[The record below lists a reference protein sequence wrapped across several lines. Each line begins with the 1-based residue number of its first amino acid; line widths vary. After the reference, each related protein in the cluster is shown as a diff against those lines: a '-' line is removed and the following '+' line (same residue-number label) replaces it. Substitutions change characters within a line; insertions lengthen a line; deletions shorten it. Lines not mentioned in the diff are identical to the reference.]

1 MNRSMTYPLRLYFG
15 LELNQEW
22 KNNGFRMNDFKKFRL
37 VAMAA
42 LGFGLLACSTPQS
55 EFGVYQQSDGTI
67 GVHAPKTAKETEA
80 QEAALVECKK
90 QGKRTVTILESRKT
104 VNDRFPI
111 TYIYLCR

>member
-1 MNRSMTYPLRLYFG
+1 MG
-15 LELNQEW
+15 LLLNLW
-22 KNNGFRMNDFKKFRL
+22 AFLKMKRYYI
-37 VAMAA
+37 AA
-42 LGFGLLACSTPQS
+42 LLGLLLAACSTPQS

-90 QGKRTVTILESRKT
+90 QGKRTATILESRKT

>member
-1 MNRSMTYPLRLYFG
+1 MKHRYIVACFG
-15 LELNQEW
+15 LI
-22 KNNGFRMNDFKKFRL
+22 F
-37 VAMAA
+37 A
-42 LGFGLLACSTPQS
+42 ACSTPQS

>member
-1 MNRSMTYPLRLYFG
+1 MKRHYI
-15 LELNQEW
+15 
-22 KNNGFRMNDFKKFRL
+22 
-37 VAMAA
+37 AA
-42 LGFGLLACSTPQS
+42 LLSLLTAACSTPLS

-67 GVHAPKTAKETEA
+67 GVHSPKTAKETEA

-104 VNDRFPI
+104 VNDRYPI

>member
-1 MNRSMTYPLRLYFG
+1 MKALNKLMLLG
-15 LELNQEW
+15 LS
-22 KNNGFRMNDFKKFRL
+22 
-37 VAMAA
+37 
-42 LGFGLLACSTPQS
+42 LGLFACSTPQS

>member
-1 MNRSMTYPLRLYFG
+1 MKNLNKVVLIGMG
-15 LELNQEW
+15 LS
-22 KNNGFRMNDFKKFRL
+22 
-37 VAMAA
+37 
-42 LGFGLLACSTPQS
+42 LLACSTPQS

-67 GVHAPKTAKETEA
+67 GVHAPKTAKENEA
-80 QEAALVECKK
+80 QEVALAECKK

>member
-1 MNRSMTYPLRLYFG
+1 MTYPLRLYFG

-22 KNNGFRMNDFKKFRL
+22 KNNGFRMNDFKKL
-37 VAMAA
+37 ILPAIAA

-55 EFGVYQQSDGTI
+55 DFGVYQQSDGTI
-67 GVHAPKTAKETEA
+67 GVHAPKTAKESEA

-90 QGKRTVTILESRKT
+90 QGKRIVTILESRKT